1 MKSLV
6 TRYAPLGVAAGFAV
20 TFAVLSGPVLKS
32 AAPKFFNDDPLQ
44 SEPATQD
51 ASKVKPWD
59 IDLVV
64 DLTLNQFAHP
74 GDPTPN
80 VRAQNVTSIDEVADG
95 AWFTN
100 RAGRVTLT
108 ADDVATGPDTTE
120 GPAPGKWTVVSSK
133 SDGITPGF
141 TIKDSRG
148 ERWFIKF
155 DPPNYRGMATGT
167 EVVVTKLFW
176 ALGYHVPENH
186 IATLK
191 RGELEI
197 SDKATY
203 TPPGRKK
210 RAMKASDLDNLLAKA
225 QAERD
230 GSYRVI
236 ASRALPGEVLGGF
249 RFYGTRPDDPNDT
262 VAHEHRRELRGYRV
276 FAAWFNHVDAKA
288 INSLDTLVKDEHGH
302 ATVRHHL
309 LDFGSTL
316 GSGGVWPREG
326 WEGYEYLVEGKQTR
340 KQMVTFGF
348 SPSPWRKLE
357 FYEHSAIGRMPKDN
371 TDWRPD
377 EWKPRVPNAAFVRA
391 RADDKFWAATKAAAI
406 SDAMIRAAVHAGQF
420 GDEGAEAFLTRAL
433 IERRDAILRTYL
445 VGINPITAPAL
456 AADGRLTFSNAAVD
470 AKVARQPAGYRAV
483 WSEFDNAT
491 GATQPLGDTTSASGA
506 ETSLQAPAALARAK
520 SGFMKVQIS
529 ATGGAD
535 KSWEK
540 PVDVYF
546 HRTADGWKLVG
557 LERMP
562 EGNAPAAPAGAP
574 SASKLS

>member
-1 MKSLV
+1 MKSFV

-20 TFAVLSGPVLKS
+20 TLAAITGPVLKS
-32 AAPKFFNDDPLQ
+32 ATPKFFNDDPLQ
-44 SEPATQD
+44 TEPSSQD

-64 DLTLNQFAHP
+64 DLTLNQFGHP
-74 GDPTPN
+74 GDQTPN
-80 VRAQNVTSIDEVADG
+80 VRAQNVNSIDEVPDG
-95 AWFTN
+95 AWYTN
-100 RAGRVTLT
+100 RAGHFPLT
-108 ADDVATGPDTTE
+108 ADDVATGPDTSD
-120 GPAPGKWTVVSSK
+120 GPAPGKWTVTSSK

-141 TIKDSRG
+141 TIKDARG
-148 ERWFIKF
+148 DRWFIKF
-155 DPPNYRGMATGT
+155 DPPKYRGMATGT

-186 IATLK
+186 LATMT
-191 RGELEI
+191 REQLEI

-210 RAMKASDLDNLLAKA
+210 RAMKVADVDFLLDKA
-225 QAERD
+225 QSERD

-236 ASRALPGEVLGGF
+236 ASKALPGDVLGGF
-249 RFYGTRPDDPNDT
+249 RFYGTRSDDPNDT
-262 VAHEHRRELRGYRV
+262 VPHEHRRELRGYRV

-288 INSLDTLVKDEHGH
+288 INSLDTLVKDEKGH

-348 SPSPWRKLE
+348 TPSPWRSIE
-357 FYEHSAIGRMPKDN
+357 FFEHPAIGRMPKDN
-371 TDWRPD
+371 TEWRPD
-377 EWKPRVPNAAFVRA
+377 EWKPRVPNASFLRA

-406 SDAMIRAAVHAGQF
+406 TDAMIRAAVKTGQF
-420 GDEGAEAFLTRAL
+420 GDENAEAFLTRAL

-445 VGINPITAPAL
+445 VAINPIAAPAL
-456 AADGRLTFSNAAVD
+456 AADGRLTFTNAAVD
-470 AKVARQPAGYRAV
+470 AKVAREPASYRAE
-483 WSEFDNAT
+483 WLAFDNAT
-491 GATQPLGDTTSASGA
+491 GSTRPLGDTTTASGA
-506 ETSLQAPAALARAK
+506 ETSMQAPAGLSKERGA
-520 SGFMKVQIS
+520 FVKVRIR

-546 HRTADGWKLVG
+546 HRSSEGWRLVG

-562 EGNAPAAPAGAP
+562 EGNAPAPATALIT
-574 SASKLS
+574 SSKP